1 MKLTSKEQWSLFLTA
16 FPLSFF
22 SMYIY
27 VPLVT
32 KMQCPIFAFG
42 HLTSR
47 VEIKDVESLFSSFT
61 SENIS
66 RLLLDEHVKMI
77 LYRRK
82 SIGKNLI

>member
-1 MKLTSKEQWSLFLTA
+1 MYETDFQGTVVSLSDRVPSFL
-16 FPLSFF
+16 F
-22 SMYIY
+22 SMYVY
-27 VPLVT
+27 VPLVA

-66 RLLLDEHVKMI
+66 RLL
-77 LYRRK
+77 
-82 SIGKNLI
+82 